1 MNRNKLIIY
10 IAVLLIWIAAC
21 SAPGISVRAA
31 GSDPG
36 IRQDVL
42 MSKAARAENA
52 ELRIY
57 SPGELCCMSQYY
69 YKRTSADG
77 FYPPG
82 VSCRDLGN
90 GFYEITL
97 FEEVKEADGTVH
109 NTTYAKYSIGKDAKG
124 TDTVLGKEIDLT
136 LYSKVY
142 TPDELC
148 KLAQDHYY
156 KTNDFYPPNVSYTAN
171 KDGTYTI
178 CMFEMIEDDGGT
190 PHSATCGWYTVD
202 VCGVGKDDMMMQAID
217 LNE

>member
-57 SPGELCCMSQYY
+57 SLGELCCMSQYY

>member
-142 TPDELC
+142 TPDELR
-148 KLAQDHYY
+148 KLAQDHY
-156 KTNDFYPPNVSYTAN
+156 
-171 KDGTYTI
+171 
-178 CMFEMIEDDGGT
+178 
-190 PHSATCGWYTVD
+190 
-202 VCGVGKDDMMMQAID
+202 
-217 LNE
+217 